1 MFSRSQVPPIW
12 QFSREISAARLHVK
26 CQVDAT
32 LDGFSKGSEFGLSL
46 LVHTMIGSQTRF
58 CASNSDNIVL
68 GVYMTRDERRQMV
81 ESFGRSP
88 ALLAAV
94 LRQLPKKMW
103 LYKPSPERWSIH
115 EIIVHLADSEAS
127 SYVRCR
133 HLIAE
138 PGRAIPEFD
147 PARWAGTLGY
157 FHQST
162 RESIEVVR
170 RLRKMTYNLLVTLPE
185 PVWLHTLQHP
195 QEGEI
200 SLEQWIERQERHIPH
215 HIEQMKGNYDVWI
228 GTHPPRKPATRSEKP
243 APPTSLVSL
252 STGYC

>member
-1 MFSRSQVPPIW
+1 
-12 QFSREISAARLHVK
+12 
-26 CQVDAT
+26 
-32 LDGFSKGSEFGLSL
+32 
-46 LVHTMIGSQTRF
+46 
-58 CASNSDNIVL
+58 
-68 GVYMTRDERRQMV
+68 MTRDERRQMV

-88 ALLAAV
+88 ALLSAV

-115 EIIVHLADSEAS
+115 EVIVHLADSEAS

-138 PGRAIPEFD
+138 PGRAVSEFD

-162 RESIEVVR
+162 RESIELIR
-170 RLRKMTYNLLVTLPE
+170 RLRKMTYNLLVILPE

-195 QEGEI
+195 HEGEV
-200 SLEQWIERQERHIPH
+200 SLESWIERQERHIPH
-215 HIEQMKGNYDVWI
+215 HIEQIKDNYAAWL
-228 GTHPPRKPATRSEKP
+228 GTHPPRKPATRAERSS
-243 APPTSLVSL
+243 PPTSLVSL
-252 STGYC
+252 SAEYC